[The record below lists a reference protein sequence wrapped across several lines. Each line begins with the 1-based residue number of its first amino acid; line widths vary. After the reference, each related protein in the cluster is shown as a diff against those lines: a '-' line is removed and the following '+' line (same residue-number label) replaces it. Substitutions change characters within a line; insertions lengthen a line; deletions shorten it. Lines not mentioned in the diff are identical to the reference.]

1 MKQTSKTWLRP
12 LLPVALALGAVSA
25 AAHAAPA
32 VQADDSAEA
41 VLECMRANVPTSVR
55 VQQIELEA
63 TDRAGAARIVGGR
76 LYARLEPQEDG
87 GRRVRAT
94 LRVDSPDY
102 LAGAAYLV
110 REFDAERADGMY
122 VFLPSVKRVRRV
134 SAEFADGALLGT
146 NFSYYDFK
154 QIQNAFGDSSAKLL
168 APSELQ
174 GRAVNVVDFTP
185 SSESASTY
193 TRVHALVDQKTCVP
207 LQIDFIEGDKVHKR
221 WSVEPSALHQSGT
234 HWYAAVSVMRD
245 LQDNTQTLLRV
256 LEVKSDT
263 QVPSRYFEP
272 ATFYLGN

>member
-1 MKQTSKTWLRP
+1 MTHDAKPWLRR
-12 LLPVALALGAVSA
+12 LMVAGLALGGLFTA
-25 AAHAAPA
+25 AQAPA
-32 VQADDSAEA
+32 AESAEA
-41 VLECMRANVPTSVR
+41 MLECMRANVPTSVR

-76 LYARLEPQEDG
+76 LYARLEPQDDG

-110 REFDAERADGMY
+110 REFEAQRSDGMY

-154 QIQNAFGDSSAKLL
+154 QIQNAFGDASATLL
-168 APSELQ
+168 APDQLQ
-174 GRAVNVVDFTP
+174 GRAVEVVEFTP
-185 SSESASTY
+185 SSASASSY
-193 TRVHALVDQKTCVP
+193 SRVRAMVDQKTCVP
-207 LQIDFIEGDKVHKR
+207 LQIDFIEGEKVHKR
-221 WSVEPSALHQSGT
+221 WSVEPSALRQDGAY
-234 HWYAAVSVMRD
+234 WYAAVSLMRD
-245 LQDNTQTLLRV
+245 LQDGTQTLLRV
-256 LEVKSDT
+256 LNVKSDT
-263 QVPSRYFEP
+263 QVPARYFEP

>member
-1 MKQTSKTWLRP
+1 MKHHAKRWLRP
-12 LLPVALALGAVSA
+12 LMAAGLALGSLFAGTQTA
-25 AAHAAPA
+25 AAES
-32 VQADDSAEA
+32 ADA
-41 VLECMRANVPTSVR
+41 VLNCMRANVPTSVR

-63 TDRAGAARIVGGR
+63 TDRSGAARIVGGR
-76 LYARLEPQEDG
+76 LYARLEPQPDG

-110 REFDAERADGMY
+110 REFEAQRSDGMY

-154 QIQNAFGDSSAKLL
+154 QIQNAFGDASATLL

-174 GRAVNVVDFTP
+174 GRAVDVVEFTP
-185 SSESASTY
+185 SSESASSY
-193 TRVHALVDQKTCVP
+193 SRVRAMVDRRTCVP
-207 LQIDFIEGDKVHKR
+207 LQIDFVEGDKIHKR
-221 WSVEPSALHQSGT
+221 WSVEASALRQDGAY
-234 HWYAAVSVMRD
+234 WYAAVSLMRD
-245 LQDNTQTLLRV
+245 LQDGTQTTLRV
-256 LEVKSDT
+256 LKVQSDT

-272 ATFYLGN
+272 GMFYLGN